1 MANLYIQQF
10 KRVNIF
16 YLLLLFLYLLLTFT
30 FSQYFAL
37 RNISFNTDSPL
48 NRVVEYELLGTSLYL
63 VDLERI
69 SSIYLSDPNIE
80 DVSTDKVYP
89 DSLNI
94 EITNYETLAIVVDFR
109 AANPKYFKLYKN
121 AQLIKIP
128 EHDKSV
134 LELSKNRI
142 EIINGPLDKN
152 VYGEFVNYFLLLL
165 SVDDSITTQFVLE
178 GDDLIGTVNSVQI
191 DFTKPENLG
200 KKASAVYQRL
210 SVPCPSMS
218 YSIDIDDFTEE
229 VVIICD
235 I

>member
-1 MANLYIQQF
+1 M
-10 KRVNIF
+10 
-16 YLLLLFLYLLLTFT
+16 
-30 FSQYFAL
+30 

-48 NRVVEYELLGTSLYL
+48 NRVIEYELLGTSLYL

-121 AQLIKIP
+121 AQLINIP
-128 EHDKSV
+128 EYDKSV

-142 EIINGPLDKN
+142 EIMNGPLDKN

-165 SVDDSITTQFVLE
+165 SIDDSITTQFVLE